1 MSDGVNGLDQTFSRL
16 RASGELGLFP
26 FLTAGFPD
34 RSSCGTLLDV
44 IADAGADGL
53 ELGIPFSDPLAD
65 GVTIQRAST
74 RALDQGASL
83 PYALELVA
91 GFRERRQIPVVIM
104 SYVNPL
110 MSYGYAAFARDAA
123 KVGVDGVIVPDL
135 PLEEADSLREACAS
149 AGLHYVHMVAPT
161 SAEGRIRAVGSQAS
175 GFLYCVA
182 LIGTTGARSSLASEL
197 PEFLQ
202 AVRSSTTCP
211 LVAGLGIS
219 TPEHIA
225 ALAGQ
230 VDGVIVGSALVDLI
244 ERADAER
251 VTGEVRAYIR
261 TLKAA
266 CRGSALAR

>member
-1 MSDGVNGLDQTFSRL
+1 MSGSVDRLDQTFSRL
-16 RASGELGLFP
+16 RSSGELGLFP

-34 RSSCGTLLDV
+34 PSSCGTLLDV

-91 GFRERRQIPVVIM
+91 GFRERRQIPIAIM

-110 MSYGYAAFARDAA
+110 MSYGFAAFARDASKA
-123 KVGVDGVIVPDL
+123 GVDGVIVPDL
-135 PLEEADSLREACAS
+135 PLEEAADLRTLCSS
-149 AGLHYVHMVAPT
+149 AGIHYVHMVAPT
-161 SAEGRIRAVGSQAS
+161 SGEARIRAVGSQAS

-182 LIGTTGARSSLASEL
+182 VIGTTGARSRMAPEL
-197 PEFLQ
+197 PAFLES
-202 AVRSSTTCP
+202 VRSSTGCP

-219 TPEHIA
+219 TPEHIE
-225 ALAGQ
+225 ALVGQ
-230 VDGVIVGSALVDLI
+230 VDGAIVGSALVNLI
-244 ERADAER
+244 ERAHPEAAAS
-251 VTGEVRAYIR
+251 EVRAYIGA
-261 TLKAA
+261 LKAA